1 MPFSASLTSAVSGL
15 TNHQTLMDVIAN
27 NIANVDTI
35 GFKSSSVNFG
45 EAFNEVL
52 RNATGATA
60 LSGGTN
66 PIQVGLG
73 MTVQSTDTSMAQGN
87 LETTGQPTD
96 LALQGEGFFI
106 VNLDGN
112 QYYTRAGSFQ
122 FNGTGQLVDPG
133 TGAIVQGKVADAQG
147 NLPIGS
153 AVQDITIP
161 FGQKSPANASTYIQ
175 MTGNLDSSQTPLG
188 TILKSN
194 SVYAIDDGSTDV
206 EGLLTADG
214 GGGNNHIVTGMVPDS
229 TTLTMTVDGTA
240 DTYTYVTTDSGV
252 GKGDFHTLK
261 DLVDEMNY
269 SLTEQDSPVS
279 AALDPTTGTINFV
292 NSDGTEDHSL
302 QITSTNPVL
311 QSAMNAANPALRWI
325 RQVTRLLPSSSRM
338 LPPLPIFLQT

>member
-1 MPFSASLTSAVSGL
+1 M
-15 TNHQTLMDVIAN
+15 MDMIAN

-52 RNATGATA
+52 RNATGASA
-60 LSGGTN
+60 QSGGTN
-66 PIQVGLG
+66 PIQIGLG

-106 VNLDGN
+106 VNLNGS

-161 FGQKSPANASTYIQ
+161 FGQKSPAKASTYIQ

-206 EGLLTADG
+206 EGLLAADS

-252 GKGDFHTLK
+252 GKGDFHTLQ

-269 SLTEQDSPVS
+269 SLSEQGSPVT
-279 AALDPTTGTINFV
+279 AALDPTTGTISFA

-311 QSAMNAANPALRWI
+311 QSAMNAANPHHAGC
-325 RQVTRLLPSSSRM
+325 SR
-338 LPPLPIFLQT
+338 